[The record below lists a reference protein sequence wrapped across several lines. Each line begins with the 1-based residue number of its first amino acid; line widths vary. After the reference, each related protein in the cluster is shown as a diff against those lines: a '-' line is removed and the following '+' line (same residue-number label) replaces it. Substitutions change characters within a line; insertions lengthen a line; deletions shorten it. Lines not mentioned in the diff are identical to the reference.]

1 MKQGYSVFPS
11 LMCSMKNLTKRAT
24 PLMHKLRANRLDV
37 IEVHPAS
44 AREALGMPTKDWQKT
59 RTFLKQIG
67 LKGDLEIRTMT
78 PHKIDA
84 ITAILIACL
93 YS

>member
-1 MKQGYSVFPS
+1 MPLQLFWHHKIR
-11 LMCSMKNLTKRAT
+11 MHAT
-24 PLMHKLRANRLDV
+24 PLTHKLRASRSDV

-44 AREALGMPTKDWQKT
+44 TREALGMPTKDWQKT

-78 PHKIDA
+78 PHKIEA
-84 ITAILIACL
+84 LTAILIACL